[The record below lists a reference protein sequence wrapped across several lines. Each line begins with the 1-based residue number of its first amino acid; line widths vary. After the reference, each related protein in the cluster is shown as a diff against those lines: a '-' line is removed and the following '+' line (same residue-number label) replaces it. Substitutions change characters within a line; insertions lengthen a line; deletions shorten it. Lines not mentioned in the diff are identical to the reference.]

1 MKLKERERH
10 EEFETGGT
18 SHWNS
23 TMRSFQELENQKKKK
38 GDLGIPGSNFR
49 DNDKFPRAL
58 GGLECCTSSSQHLE
72 HIYPSNTS
80 WQLELKIASL
90 DKLESGGEKKK
101 IPDGMFIFGK
111 SQRRKRKGRGS
122 MRYLEHV
129 RK

>member
-1 MKLKERERH
+1 MRQEAPPI
-10 EEFETGGT
+10 GT
-18 SHWNS
+18 AQCDPF
-23 TMRSFQELENQKKKK
+23 RIFFQDPFLFFAEKK
-38 GDLGIPGSNFR
+38 GDLEIPGSNFR

-101 IPDGMFIFGK
+101 IPAGMFIFGK

>member
-1 MKLKERERH
+1 MEQHNAILSGAGKPE
-10 EEFETGGT
+10 
-18 SHWNS
+18 
-23 TMRSFQELENQKKKK
+23 KKK

-101 IPDGMFIFGK
+101 KFQPECLFLGRARG
-111 SQRRKRKGRGS
+111 GRGK
-122 MRYLEHV
+122 V
-129 RK
+129 GVQCVI